1 MGDLFGIGQMI
12 QSTNELGLGIAG
24 LVQSGVA
31 HKENNELQQKLARE
45 AADIQR
51 EFMYT
56 QRQWQKEDQKYQ
68 AEREDSAIQRRAAD
82 LKAAGINPLIAG
94 GTGGEAGSQVA
105 SGGNSASAPPV
116 AQTEAIDLGERIG
129 QLGSDINTTIREAAE
144 TIANIKKLKEE
155 TQGTSLENDAK
166 EIENRYREKILKTE
180 LTEKLL
186 NNSNLRQAGREAL
199 QRYIHNANEEERIK
213 IRMRWDKEAK
223 ETENE
228 LKKAQ
233 KAYEEEMT
241 TASAEERERLKEQWT
256 WQKAQIINDGVAKFL
271 TGAGILL
278 GNMFGTKGGRGR

>member
-1 MGDLFGIGQMI
+1 MGDLFGIGQLA
-12 QSTNELGLGIAG
+12 QATNELGLGIAG

-31 HKENNELQQKLARE
+31 RKENNELQQRLSEKSID
-45 AADIQR
+45 AAR

-56 QRQWQKEDQKYQ
+56 QREWQKEDQKYQ
-68 AEREDSAIQRRAAD
+68 AQREDSAIQRRAAD

-94 GTGGEAGSQVA
+94 GTGGEAGAQVA
-105 SGGNSASAPPV
+105 SGGNSASAPPIPH
-116 AQTEAIDLGERIG
+116 TEAIDIGERIG
-129 QLGSDINTTIREAAE
+129 QLGSSINTTVREAAK
-144 TIANIKKLKEE
+144 TIEDIKKLKEE
-155 TQGTSLENDAK
+155 TRGTSLENDAK
-166 EIENRYREKILKTE
+166 EIENRYRERILKTE

-186 NNSNLRQAGREAL
+186 NNSNLRQTGREAL
-199 QRYIHNANEEERIK
+199 QRYTYNANEEQRK
-213 IRMRWDKEAK
+213 RIRMRWEKEAGVI
-223 ETENE
+223 EGE

-278 GNMFGTKGGRGR
+278 GNIFGVRKK